1 MDSHPKSLLLRWQSL
16 EKGNGLQR
24 ASSLARVLSIAG
36 FVLCLVVVFGIYY
49 NWSPIAVAFAAAAMG
64 FVIAECNALRSRSAQ
79 WPLFR
84 RYIDWHRVE
93 EDLSAAA
100 KPGQ

>member
-79 WPLFR
+79 REKRGRDSFQKTS
-84 RYIDWHRVE
+84 RVPRF
-93 EDLSAAA
+93 LLCG
-100 KPGQ
+100 K